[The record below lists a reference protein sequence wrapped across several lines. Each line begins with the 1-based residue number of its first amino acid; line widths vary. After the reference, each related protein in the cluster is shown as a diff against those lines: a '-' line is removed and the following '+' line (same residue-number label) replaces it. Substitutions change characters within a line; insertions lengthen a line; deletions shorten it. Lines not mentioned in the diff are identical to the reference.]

1 MLNSSTLDTPPKAHP
16 ATTRVAVVGATG
28 YTGAE
33 LLRLLY
39 QHPHVDIVRI
49 CGHSTV
55 GQSLGAVLTP
65 FAGVDLPEVTAFD
78 AAELGRV
85 AEVVF
90 LCVPH
95 GTAQDAAADCL
106 AAGLKVI
113 DLSADH
119 RFDDPDFYA
128 RVYAPHA
135 RPESLAQTV
144 YALPELKGPDAQ
156 QRARIAG
163 SRLVGCPGCYPTS
176 VILAAAP
183 AVQAGLLAEG
193 ADIIADC
200 KSGVSGAGRKANLGT
215 HFPETSEGL
224 RAYKTLGH
232 RHAPEIARALGV
244 DRVHFVP
251 HLVPMNRGIL
261 ATVYLRLA
269 AGTDLA
275 KARATYSNYYE
286 NEPFVT
292 VLPAGKHPDTRHV
305 RGTNRAHLGL
315 FMDGD
320 LLVVQAVIDN
330 LTKGSSGQAVQAFN
344 LMQDL
349 PETCGLTLTAM
360 FP

>member
-1 MLNSSTLDTPPKAHP
+1 MHTLPSPDPSRP
-16 ATTRVAVVGATG
+16 ATRVAVVGATG

-39 QHPHVDIVRI
+39 QHPHVDIVRV
-49 CGHSTV
+49 CGHRTA
-55 GQSLGAVLTP
+55 GQALGAVLTP
-65 FAGVDLPEVTAFD
+65 FAGVDLPDVTAFD
-78 AAELGRV
+78 AAELGQV

-95 GTAQDAAADCL
+95 GTAQEMTADCL

-119 RFDDPDFYA
+119 RFDDPAFYA
-128 RVYAPHA
+128 RVYAAHA
-135 RPESLAQTV
+135 RPASLAQTV
-144 YALPELKGPDAQ
+144 YALPELKHRD
-156 QRARIAG
+156 RIAA

-176 VILAAAP
+176 VILASVP
-183 AVQAGLLAEG
+183 VIRAGLLAEG

-224 RAYKTLGH
+224 RAYKTLDH
-232 RHAPEIARALGV
+232 RHAPEIGRALGV

-261 ATVYLRLA
+261 ATVYLRLT
-269 AGTDLA
+269 AGTTLTQ
-275 KARATYSNYYE
+275 ARDAYEEYYAD
-286 NEPFVT
+286 EPFVT
-292 VLPAGKHPDTRHV
+292 VLPAGAHPDTRHV
-305 RGTNRAHLGL
+305 RGTNRAHIGL

-320 LLVVQAVIDN
+320 LLVAQAVIDN

-344 LMQDL
+344 LMQGL
-349 PETCGLTLTAM
+349 PETSGLTHTAM